1 MENLDFLIDVTISKV
16 YEGKSG
22 ENKYGKWTAYNF
34 YVDGDDRKFSYF
46 KTEKSP
52 LLPTTGMYLKM
63 LRFETVEKDGYTN
76 HNVKE
81 LFLHK
86 AEKPTQKPPDA
97 TGSTFSPK
105 RDSSITMFVSYAKD
119 LMVGLMGTHPQGFTD
134 MDLEDIAEI
143 VAQTGIIMYDK
154 VNNPVREK
162 PEKSSEG
169 QDLGLENLYM
179 DGDDPAYSS
188 DEPPIGEPPPNF

>member
-1 MENLDFLIDVTISKV
+1 MEDLDFLVDVTISKV

-22 ENKYGKWTAYNF
+22 ESQYGKWTAYNF

-52 LLPTTGMYLKM
+52 LLPATGMSLKM
-63 LRFETVEKDGYTN
+63 LRFETKEKDGYTN

-81 LFLHK
+81 MFLNK
-86 AEKPTQKPPDA
+86 TGTTAQKPSVA
-97 TGSTFSPK
+97 TGSTISPK
-105 RDSSITMFVSYAKD
+105 RDSSITMFVSYSKD
-119 LMVGLMGTHPQGFTD
+119 LMVALIGQGRYIEHE
-134 MDLEDIAEI
+134 LEDIVAI
-143 VAQTGIIMYDK
+143 VAQVGIIMYDK
-154 VNNPVREK
+154 INNPVRDK

-188 DEPPIGEPPPNF
+188 DEPPIGEPPPY